1 MGAIVS
7 LKSGIE
13 WRNLISGQIKS
24 TEQLLQALPL

>member
-13 WRNLISGQIKS
+13 WSNLISGQIRFP
-24 TEQLLQALPL
+24 EQLLQALPL